1 MSLLNALKKSDMK
14 PGSRSWRIASLAPK
28 RLNTASSYA
37 SATVCADAGNDG
49 IWSMAMTWN
58 GYVATMLPGDSPW
71 MVGRPFPVSQSVHS
85 PT

>member
-37 SATVCADAGNDG
+37 SATVCAARDAFALTTTNPVKR
-49 IWSMAMTWN
+49 STQTN
-58 GYVATMLPGDSPW
+58 SSVLPL
-71 MVGRPFPVSQSVHS
+71 
-85 PT
+85 